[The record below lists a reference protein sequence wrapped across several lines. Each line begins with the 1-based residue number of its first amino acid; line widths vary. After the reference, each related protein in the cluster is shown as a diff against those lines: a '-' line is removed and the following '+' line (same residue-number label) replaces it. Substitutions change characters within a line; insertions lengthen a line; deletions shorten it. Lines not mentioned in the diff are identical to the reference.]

1 MVKSGSSVIMAAAGI
16 ACMLFISLPA
26 SADVASEGKRGSDI
40 GAECSD
46 TLCFSWS
53 RNVMDGSRTGVE
65 CPSADNAAEALGYV
79 KGGKYFAPSGNVYR
93 SRTVRKTAELVMA
106 AQPAMAPV
114 KKVVGYS
121 PRVMKAEYPESD
133 LSNYFIDKLMSATES
148 ISGKPVDVGIVNF
161 GGIRVDMPQ
170 GDVLVDDIMS
180 MFPFKN
186 HLVYVSLKGS
196 RLREIFSGMAEHG
209 FQVVGGVR
217 LVAKDGQLVSAEIGG
232 EPIDDDRTYGLA
244 TISFLLNG
252 GDDLSLSKDA
262 LEIIE
267 YPVYIYDAMMDIIT
281 RDTAEGKPI
290 EYSRDGRVVIL
301 DSGEGE

>member
-1 MVKSGSSVIMAAAGI
+1 MVISGFSLPRAASMLAGI
-16 ACMLFISLPA
+16 LLMCLPA
-26 SADVASEGKRGSDI
+26 MASVPP
-40 GAECSD
+40 D
-46 TLCFSWS
+46 TLSFSWS
-53 RNVMDGSRTGVE
+53 RNVMDGSRTGVG
-65 CPSADNAAEALGYV
+65 CPSADNAVEALGYV
-79 KGGKYFAPSGNVYR
+79 KGGKYFSPSGKVYR
-93 SRTVRKTAELVMA
+93 CRTVRKTAGLVIA

-121 PRVMKAEYPESD
+121 PRVMKAGYPESA
-133 LSNYFIDKLMSATES
+133 LSNYFIDKLMIATES
-148 ISGKPVDVGIVNF
+148 VSGRHVDVGIVNF

-170 GDVLVDDIMS
+170 GDVLVDDILS

-196 RLREIFSGMAEHG
+196 RLREIFTGMARHG

-252 GDDLSLSKDA
+252 GDDMSLSKDA
-262 LEIIE
+262 LEILE
-267 YPVYIYDAMMDIIT
+267 YPVYIYDAMMDIIS
-281 RDTAEGKPI
+281 RETAEGKPI
-290 EYSRDGRVVIL
+290 EYSKDGRVVIL
-301 DSGEGE
+301 GSGEGE

>member
-1 MVKSGSSVIMAAAGI
+1 MVKSGFALLKTSAAL
-16 ACMLFISLPA
+16 ACAFFLSLPA
-26 SADVASEGKRGSDI
+26 SAGLPSDSRADAAK
-40 GAECSD
+40 GPLPAD
-46 TLCFSWS
+46 TLLFSWS
-53 RNVMDGSRTGVE
+53 RSVMDGSRTGVE
-65 CPSADNAAEALGYV
+65 CPSADNAVEALGYV
-79 KGGKYFAPSGNVYR
+79 KGRKYHSPSGKVYR
-93 SRTVRKTAELVMA
+93 SRTVSKTAELVIA
-106 AQPAMAPV
+106 AQPPMAPV

-121 PRVMKAEYPESD
+121 PRAMKAEYPESS

-148 ISGKPVDVGIVNF
+148 ISGMKVDVGIVNF
-161 GGIRVDMPQ
+161 GGIRIDMPQ
-170 GDVLVDDIMS
+170 GDVLVDDILS

-217 LVAKDGQLVSAEIGG
+217 LVARDGQLVSAEIGG

-252 GDDLSLSKDA
+252 GDDMSLSKDV
-262 LEIIE
+262 LEIKE

-281 RDTAEGKPI
+281 RETAEGKPI
-290 EYSRDGRVVIL
+290 EYSKDGRVVIL
-301 DSGEGE
+301 DSEEEE

>member
-1 MVKSGSSVIMAAAGI
+1 MVKSGISVMMTAAGI
-16 ACMLFISLPA
+16 ACMLLMSLPA
-26 SADVASEGKRGSDI
+26 SAAVPTERERSAARVA
-40 GAECSD
+40 ACAD

-93 SRTVRKTAELVMA
+93 SRTVRKVAELVMA

-114 KKVVGYS
+114 KKTVGYS
-121 PRVMKAEYPESD
+121 PKVMKAEYPESA
-133 LSNYFIDKLMSATES
+133 LSNYFIDKLMIATEA
-148 ISGKPVDVGIVNF
+148 ISGRHVDVGIVNF

-170 GDVLVDDIMS
+170 GDVLVDDILS

-186 HLVYVSLKGS
+186 RLVYVSLKGS
-196 RLREIFSGMAEHG
+196 RLREIFSGMAAHG
-209 FQVVGGVR
+209 FQVVGGVK
-217 LVAKDGQLVSAEIGG
+217 LVAKDHKLVSAEIGG

-252 GDDLSLSKDA
+252 GDDMSLSKDVE
-262 LEIIE
+262 EIVE
-267 YPVYIYDAMMDIIT
+267 YPVYIYDAMMDVIS
-281 RDTAEGKPI
+281 RETAEGKPI
-290 EYSRDGRVVIL
+290 AYSRDGRVVIL
-301 DSGEGE
+301 GSGEGE